1 MVDSLPPSPPFPLSH
16 KGRGGAR
23 VLFALALLAL
33 LLSACQALSGTPTPV
48 AVAPQPTA
56 APATLT
62 LMLPATA
69 PRSPA
74 TATTAAGPTAARPS
88 TATAPRAT
96 TPPTPMPSPTP
107 VPPPAVPFG
116 VEQADLLAPLIGSA
130 NAFGY
135 TRIPADPGT
144 FDASNAV
151 RSDAGAFRGWREY
164 VMRALEQGRVAFV
177 LETDVSD
184 TPETVAARAKSLAT
198 LHPTARPWLIII
210 GNELN
215 LQRQADYPVETYYR
229 QVRAAYDAVKSVD
242 SNIMISTDGQN
253 YWEGA
258 PYEHPM
264 ADPNATDRLRA
275 LLSVFQREGW
285 APDLITI
292 HIFDSVWSPGD
303 GREVYSLVGRN
314 RFYQN
319 ILSSYTLPHPVGV
332 FVGEFGLPVTEPIPA
347 AQQGKWWRFFIT
359 EREQAD
365 LAFMAGVWSAATGTR
380 LNYFGGQDTPP
391 ESLRRNEAGEIVE
404 GVYGVVAAS
413 GRKRPSFTAL
423 QRAQTLL
430 ANASG
435 KVVSDGTNGVGAA
448 CFALTDGRQLCA
460 AQSSVGNNRSLAF
473 GPFPAG
479 ATFHV
484 EDVLGNPIQNAAAQ
498 QNDGR
503 ILLSL
508 PGASAQKVGG
518 PVRVL
523 IVDKA

>member
-1 MVDSLPPSPPFPLSH
+1 
-16 KGRGGAR
+16 
-23 VLFALALLAL
+23 
-33 LLSACQALSGTPTPV
+33 
-48 AVAPQPTA
+48 
-56 APATLT
+56 
-62 LMLPATA
+62 
-69 PRSPA
+69 
-74 TATTAAGPTAARPS
+74 
-88 TATAPRAT
+88 
-96 TPPTPMPSPTP
+96 MPSPTP

>member
-1 MVDSLPPSPPFPLSH
+1 MSDWRTPSPPFPLSH

-33 LLSACQALSGTPTPV
+33 LLSACQALGGTPTPV

-56 APATLT
+56 PPATPTMPAPATR
-62 LMLPATA
+62 P
-69 PRSPA
+69 
-74 TATTAAGPTAARPS
+74 PT
-88 TATAPRAT
+88 TATAAPGPPLAR
-96 TPPTPMPSPTP
+96 TPTVAPSSTVAPSPT
-107 VPPPAVPFG
+107 PPPAVPFG
-116 VEQADLLAPLIGSA
+116 VEQADLLAPIIGAA

-144 FDASNAV
+144 FDANNAV

-164 VMRALEQGRVAFV
+164 VLGALEQGRVAFV
-177 LETDVSD
+177 LETDVAD
-184 TPETVAARAKSLAT
+184 TPETVAARARSLAM

-215 LQRQADYPVETYYR
+215 LQRQAGYPVETYYR
-229 QVRAAYDAVKSVD
+229 QIRAAYDAVKAVD
-242 SNIMISTDGQN
+242 PNILISTDGQN

-303 GREVYSLVGRN
+303 GREVYSLVGRT
-314 RFYQN
+314 RFYQG
-319 ILSSYTLPHPVGV
+319 ILGGYSLPRPVGI
-332 FVGEFGLPVTEPIPA
+332 FVGEFGLPVAEPIPS

-365 LAFMAGVWSAATGTR
+365 LAFMAAVWSAATGTR

-404 GVYGVVAAS
+404 GVYGVVAAG

-448 CFALTDGRQLCA
+448 CFALADGRQLCA
-460 AQSSVGNNRSLAF
+460 AQSSVGSNRSLAF
-473 GPFPAG
+473 GPLPAG
-479 ATFHV
+479 ATFRV
-484 EDVLGNPIQNAAAQ
+484 EDALGNPMANAATQ
-498 QNDGR
+498 QDDGR

-523 IVDKA
+523 IVDKP